1 VQLASAEPD
10 VPPATQIDRCEV
22 DPVARPSGG
31 AFSSLRVSC
40 DDVLEFLAKGK
51 VVSASQWR
59 HVYSHVA
66 FGDRTGRLTLRDRT
80 VLRSLVRPGGLAY
93 LEWPDGHKTY
103 LVRCCVEGP
112 SGIAPGGTRP

>member
-10 VPPATQIDRCEV
+10 VPPATQVDRCEV

-66 FGDRTGRLTLRDRT
+66 FGDRTGRLTLRDGT
-80 VLRSLVRPGGLAY
+80 VLRWLVRPGGLAH
-93 LEWPDGHKTY
+93 LEWPDGRRTY
-103 LVRCCVEGP
+103 LVRCCAERS
-112 SGIAPGGTRP
+112 SGTSAGGISP

>member
-1 VQLASAEPD
+1 MPL
-10 VPPATQIDRCEV
+10 ATQIDRCEV
-22 DPVARPSGG
+22 DPVATTSGG

-59 HVYSHVA
+59 YVYSHVA
-66 FGDRTGRLTLRDRT
+66 FGDRTARLTLRDRT
-80 VLRSLVRPGGLAY
+80 VLQSLVRPGGLAC

-103 LVRCCVEGP
+103 LVRRCVEGP

>member
-22 DPVARPSGG
+22 DPVARTSGG
-31 AFSSLRVSC
+31 AFSSLRVRC

-93 LEWPDGHKTY
+93 LEWPDGRKTY
-103 LVRCCVEGP
+103 LVRCCVEGS
-112 SGIAPGGTRP
+112 SGIAPGGTPP

>member
-1 VQLASAEPD
+1 M
-10 VPPATQIDRCEV
+10 
-22 DPVARPSGG
+22 
-31 AFSSLRVSC
+31 
-40 DDVLEFLAKGK
+40 LEFLAKGK
-51 VVSASQWR
+51 VVSAAPWR

>member
-1 VQLASAEPD
+1 MQLASAEPD

-22 DPVARPSGG
+22 DPVARTSGG
-31 AFSSLRVSC
+31 VFSSLRVSC

-80 VLRSLVRPGGLAY
+80 VLRSLVRPGGLASR
-93 LEWPDGHKTY
+93 PDG
-103 LVRCCVEGP
+103 LE
-112 SGIAPGGTRP
+112 PGGERHRGGGAAGSPPS